1 MYNSFSPPYHTPFCV
16 CDKPT
21 LVCNK
26 TLKNI
31 YRNCVMCVILYISV
45 KGTIVDPFKI
55 KNHGNAAVIDSGLL
69 LQKHQSL
76 TPEENQSSH
85 FSRVQLCATS

>member
-31 YRNCVMCVILYISV
+31 YRNCVLCIILYISV

-55 KNHGNAAVIDSGLL
+55 KNQGNAAVIDSN
-69 LQKHQSL
+69 SL
-76 TPEENQSSH
+76 PQEASASD
-85 FSRVQLCATS
+85 SRRE